1 MCRVVEAGVGDKVSQ
16 TTPSIPIYVKAR
28 KKGKVNEGTV
38 ASAKGKMQAPYITC
52 FRMEEQRIFRVKAD
66 RLLRGSTEDVLKIG
80 DRSVVCRVV
89 EAGIRA
95 GTMSLNLPLPVSPR
109 MDKMYSNHS
118 YCLYQS

>member
-1 MCRVVEAGVGDKVSQ
+1 MLPQPAACRRRGGGSVVCRVVEAGVGDKVSQ

-80 DRSVVCRVV
+80 R
-89 EAGIRA
+89 
-95 GTMSLNLPLPVSPR
+95 
-109 MDKMYSNHS
+109 
-118 YCLYQS
+118 